1 MKNLILIFSAFLLAG
16 CFAAPS
22 KPKSG
27 DALKIFDGNQTKVY
41 EVRADEVYENG
52 KLLGKYEKI
61 GEAEFGVA
69 TDGQGGSYAY
79 TDDSA
84 VKSKNLKSYNKYLFD
99 PRSGVKAV
107 KLYHEGGICEA
118 YKSGY
123 LVDITIYRSVYDG
136 AAFVSSYSAKV
147 YISNSRVL
155 SSDEKYEYLSP
166 ALAKNMSEKQ
176 RQTALMELVGDDI
189 AALMDEL
196 ENKMCR

>member
-1 MKNLILIFSAFLLAG
+1 MKNLILIFSTFLLAG
-16 CFAAPS
+16 CFATPS
-22 KPKSG
+22 KPKTT

-41 EVRADEVYENG
+41 ELRADEVYENG

-61 GEAEFGVA
+61 SEAEFGVA

-79 TDDSA
+79 TDDGA

-99 PRSGVKAV
+99 TRNGVKAV
-107 KLYHEGGICEA
+107 KLHHEGGICEA
-118 YKSGY
+118 YRSGY
-123 LVDITIYRSVYDG
+123 LVDITIYKSIYDG
-136 AAFVSSYSAKV
+136 AAFVSSYSAKA
-147 YISNSRVL
+147 YISNSRIL

-166 ALAKNMSEKQ
+166 TLAKNMSEKQ

-196 ENKMCR
+196 QNRMCK

>member
-1 MKNLILIFSAFLLAG
+1 M
-16 CFAAPS
+16 
-22 KPKSG
+22 
-27 DALKIFDGNQTKVY
+27 
-41 EVRADEVYENG
+41 RADQVYENG

-118 YKSGY
+118 YRSGY
-123 LVDITIYRSVYDG
+123 LVDITIYKSVYDG
-136 AAFVSSYSAKV
+136 EAFVKSYSAKA
-147 YISNSRVL
+147 YISNSRAL
-155 SSDEKYEYLSP
+155 SSDEKYERTAATNGANGARGRRRGRAYGR
-166 ALAKNMSEKQ
+166 AKKQ
-176 RQTALMELVGDDI
+176 DVQVNL
-189 AALMDEL
+189 
-196 ENKMCR
+196 KF

>member
-22 KPKSG
+22 KPKNG

-41 EVRADEVYENG
+41 EVRADQVYENG

-61 GEAEFGVA
+61 SEAEFGVA

-99 PRSGVKAV
+99 PRSGVKVV
-107 KLYHEGGICEA
+107 KLYHEG
-118 YKSGY
+118 GY
-123 LVDITIYRSVYDG
+123 LVDITIYKSVYDG
-136 AAFVSSYSAKV
+136 EAFVKSYSAKV
-147 YISNSRVL
+147 YISNSRAL

-166 ALAKNMSEKQ
+166 ALAKNMSEQQ
-176 RQTALMELVGDDI
+176 RQSALMELVGDDV

-196 ENKMCR
+196 ENRMCK

>member
-16 CFAAPS
+16 CFATPS
-22 KPKSG
+22 KPKNS

-41 EVRADEVYENG
+41 EVRADQVYENG

-79 TDDSA
+79 TDDGA
-84 VKSKNLKSYNKYLFD
+84 VKSTNLKSYNKYLFD

-107 KLYHEGGICEA
+107 KLHHESGICEA
-118 YKSGY
+118 YRSGY
-123 LVDITIYRSVYDG
+123 LVDITIYKSIYDG
-136 AAFVSSYSAKV
+136 AAFVSSYSAKA
-147 YISNSRVL
+147 YISNSRIL

-166 ALAKNMSEKQ
+166 TLAKNMSEKQ
-176 RQTALMELVGDDI
+176 RQTELMELVGDDI

-196 ENKMCR
+196 ENRMCK

>member
-16 CFAAPS
+16 CFATPS
-22 KPKSG
+22 KPKNS

-41 EVRADEVYENG
+41 EVRADQVYENG

-69 TDGQGGSYAY
+69 TDEQGGSYAY
-79 TDDSA
+79 TDDGA
-84 VKSKNLKSYNKYLFD
+84 VKSTNLKSYNKYLFD

-107 KLYHEGGICEA
+107 KLHHESGICEA
-118 YKSGY
+118 YRSGY
-123 LVDITIYRSVYDG
+123 LVDITIYKSIYDG
-136 AAFVSSYSAKV
+136 AAFVSSYSAKA
-147 YISNSRVL
+147 YISNSRIL

-166 ALAKNMSEKQ
+166 TLAKNMSEKQ
-176 RQTALMELVGDDI
+176 RQTELMELVGDDI

-196 ENKMCR
+196 ENRMCK

>member
-16 CFAAPS
+16 CFVTPS
-22 KPKSG
+22 KPKNN
-27 DALKIFDGNQTKVY
+27 DALKIFDDNQTKVY
-41 EVRADEVYENG
+41 EVRADQVYENG

-61 GEAEFGVA
+61 GEAEFGIA

-79 TDDSA
+79 TDDGA

-99 PRSGVKAV
+99 PRSGVEVV
-107 KLYHEGGICEA
+107 KLYHESGICEA
-118 YKSGY
+118 YRSGY

-136 AAFVSSYSAKV
+136 EAFVKSYSAKA
-147 YISNSRVL
+147 YISNSRAL

-196 ENKMCR
+196 ENRMCR